1 MGAVFGRNN
10 LTKALRRKVMHQI
23 TSHISDFLK
32 CKAIYFQSKSAIFQ
46 LSCPVK
52 MCGLT
57 QGTGF
62 YGRNFHQ
69 RSEVT
74 IDNMGFLKSCM

>member
-1 MGAVFGRNN
+1 MGTVFGRKN

-23 TSHISDFLK
+23 TSHIGDFLK
-32 CKAIYFQSKSAIFQ
+32 FKAIHFQSKSAIFQ
-46 LSCPVK
+46 LSCLFK

-57 QGTGF
+57 QGIGF

-69 RSEVT
+69 TSEVT
-74 IDNMGFLKSCM
+74 IDNMGFLESYM